1 MAMTSNV
8 RVLAALL
15 LASSLVACKRH
26 PKSAA
31 PASDPAPTTAAIVPP
46 ATMGEAAPPAQGIPG
61 ETIQGR
67 VREKIDVAQYTYLRL
82 DTASGEVW
90 TAVPKSQ
97 VATGEAVTVANAM
110 WMENFKSSTLD
121 RTWPRIAFGTLS
133 SAPASGQTTG
143 AAAKPQGP
151 GMFAAAAASA
161 PSSAAAS
168 APSSATASAAT
179 TAELPPGHP
188 QPAAPVDVGD
198 VHVAKASGPRGRT
211 IADIHAQKAELKEKP
226 VAVRG
231 KVVKATNGVLGKNW
245 LHLRD
250 GTGSGETAD
259 LTVATT
265 DTAAVGATV
274 LVTGTVRLDR
284 DLGAGY
290 HYDVIVEDAR
300 LQQQ

>member
-8 RVLAALL
+8 RVLAAVL

-26 PKSAA
+26 PKSSSA
-31 PASDPAPTTAAIVPP
+31 PAADTGTTVASVVPQVTPSAAAATAPSGA
-46 ATMGEAAPPAQGIPG
+46 GEA
-61 ETIQGR
+61 IQGR

-82 DTASGEVW
+82 ETSAGEVW
-90 TAVPKSQ
+90 TAVPKAQ
-97 VATGEAVTVANAM
+97 VAVGDTVAVANAM
-110 WMENFKSSTLD
+110 WMENFKSATLD

-133 SAPASGQTTG
+133 GG
-143 AAAKPQGP
+143 AEAKPQGP

-161 PSSAAAS
+161 PSSA
-168 APSSATASAAT
+168 
-179 TAELPPGHP
+179 ELPPGHP
-188 QPAAPVDVGD
+188 QPAAPADVGD
-198 VHVAKASGPRGRT
+198 VHVAKAPGPRGRT
-211 IADIHAQKAELKEKP
+211 IADVYAQKAELKEKQ

-250 GTGSGETAD
+250 GTGSGETSD

-265 DTAAVGATV
+265 DTATVGATV
-274 LVTGTVRLDR
+274 VATGTVRLDR

-290 HYDVIVEDAR
+290 HYDVIVEDAH

>member
-15 LASSLVACKRH
+15 LASPLVACKRH

-31 PASDPAPTTAAIVPP
+31 PASEPAPTTASIVPP
-46 ATMGEAAPPAQGIPG
+46 ATPAELAQSAQGVPG

-82 DTASGEVW
+82 ENGSGEVW

-97 VATGEAVTVANAM
+97 VAVGDSVTVANAM

-133 SAPASGQTTG
+133 SAPASAPTTV
-143 AAAKPQGP
+143 
-151 GMFAAAAASA
+151 AASA
-161 PSSAAAS
+161 PS
-168 APSSATASAAT
+168 

-198 VHVAKASGPRGRT
+198 VHVAKAPGPRGRT

-250 GTGSGETAD
+250 GTGSGDTAD
-259 LTVATT
+259 LTVASTE
-265 DTAAVGATV
+265 TAPVGATV

-290 HYDVIVEDAR
+290 HYDVIVEDAHI
-300 LQQQ
+300 QPQ